1 MRTLSLLSLTTLLA
15 LPLAAQAKPAADPD
29 KNVAGSGTLP
39 AGWTARLDRA
49 TDSLKNLSFGP
60 MGPGLHVTTGPS
72 GIFYRESDAV
82 PGSFHTVATFTQTKK
97 PAHPEAFGLFVAGKD
112 INGATASY
120 VYLIVRG
127 DGMFSIRQGGAVGAR
142 STNLTTGGNAN
153 GWLASDAVVK
163 EDAAGKA
170 TNTLEVS
177 GDAASKKL
185 TFKINGKEVASID
198 APNGAV
204 GGLVGIRV
212 NHNLDVHVAGF
223 AVHKL

>member
-1 MRTLSLLSLTTLLA
+1 MRTLTALSLTALLA
-15 LPLAAQAKPAADPD
+15 SPLTAQGNPADPD
-29 KNVAGSGTLP
+29 KNVKGSGSLP
-39 AGWTARLDRA
+39 SGWSARLERA

-72 GIFYRESDAV
+72 GIFWRAEDAV

-97 PAHPEAFGLFVAGKD
+97 PTHPEAFGIFVAGQD
-112 INGATASY
+112 LNAPTASY

-127 DGMFSIRQGGAVGAR
+127 DGMFSIRHGGAVGAG
-142 STNLTTGGNAN
+142 SMNLTTGGNRN

-163 EDAAGKA
+163 EDSAGKA
-170 TNTLEVS
+170 NNTLEIS

-185 TFKINGKEVASID
+185 TFKINGKEVAQID
-198 APNGAV
+198 APNGHV
-204 GGLVGIRV
+204 GGLVGLRV

-223 AVHKL
+223 AVHKM